1 MDDTKLP
8 WHVYLLTCADGTL
21 YCGVTN
27 DLARR
32 LAEHNAGT
40 GAKYTRSR
48 LPVTLTASAP
58 FADRSTAQAAE
69 AVVKARPRAGK
80 VDYLL
85 ALAAAPRFGQPD
97 PAQAPEAS
105 KAQAAPEKKPRAV
118 RAPRG
123 KASAAPKAAPK
134 AGGRAAKPAAAP
146 AAPAPVA
153 PQPEAAPTAAAAPKP
168 KAGGRKVASRTPESQ
183 PAATPAAEAAAAR
196 AKTPKGGAQPREAMP
211 EASPAPRA
219 RGRAATPKAAP
230 EAQAPVAPKAEA
242 APKSKA
248 GGRSPRGAAPA
259 PEAQPAAPA
268 KPPTPAPAKPPT
280 PAPAPEAAAPST
292 KDQGRARAV
301 TVPAPEGEAPAPGA
315 KGRDT
320 TRGEA
325 PAPAPKATTRGE
337 VPAPA
342 PRAEAAPTPAREPRP
357 KAKKVS
363 KARPAVAEAVPV
375 VCAPPRDLL
384 DRRLAPRRAVADV
397 EPLRGKITKE
407 DIGLLPLGA
416 WCGEIVIVDTPRAA
430 EAAARDMRTETV
442 LGFDTESRP
451 AFMKGRYYLPSLIQM
466 ATTET
471 VYIYMLGRLAFPE
484 SLMAIFEEPGII
496 KTGVAVR
503 DDVKDLQRIVPFAA
517 RGFIDLGV
525 VALHHKLDTHGL
537 RNLAAKFLGIRISKA
552 ARCTNWANPRL
563 TPAQI
568 NYAATDAWISRELF
582 LAMDRE
588 GLIDPARDYDNG
600 NGVPE
605 QAKDSKTRARV
616 RRGGRSRRR

>member
-1 MDDTKLP
+1 M
-8 WHVYLLTCADGTL
+8 
-21 YCGVTN
+21 
-27 DLARR
+27 
-32 LAEHNAGT
+32 
-40 GAKYTRSR
+40 
-48 LPVTLTASAP
+48 
-58 FADRSTAQAAE
+58 
-69 AVVKARPRAGK
+69 
-80 VDYLL
+80 
-85 ALAAAPRFGQPD
+85 
-97 PAQAPEAS
+97 PEA
-105 KAQAAPEKKPRAV
+105 QP
-118 RAPRG
+118 APRG
-123 KASAAPKAAPK
+123 KGRAAAPKAAPQAQAPASAPAPEGA
-134 AGGRAAKPAAAP
+134 AGPKTRGKGQQAAAPAPEARPAARAKTSAPAPASEAAAP
-146 AAPAPVA
+146 AA
-153 PQPEAAPTAAAAPKP
+153 K
-168 KAGGRKVASRTPESQ
+168 G
-183 PAATPAAEAAAAR
+183 
-196 AKTPKGGAQPREAMP
+196 KGGAKA
-211 EASPAPRA
+211 ASAPASGAPASAPRA
-219 RGRAATPKAAP
+219 RGRAAA
-230 EAQAPVAPKAEA
+230 
-242 APKSKA
+242 
-248 GGRSPRGAAPA
+248 
-259 PEAQPAAPA
+259 
-268 KPPTPAPAKPPT
+268 
-280 PAPAPEAAAPST
+280 ST
-292 KDQGRARAV
+292 S
-301 TVPAPEGEAPAPGA
+301 APEGEAPAPRA
-315 KGRDT
+315 KGRGA

-325 PAPAPKATTRGE
+325 PAPAPKARAQGE
-337 VPAPA
+337 APA
-342 PRAEAAPTPAREPRP
+342 PRAKGGAAQGEAPAREPRP
-357 KAKKVS
+357 KAKQAP
-363 KARPAVAEAVPV
+363 KARPAEAAPQAAPV
-375 VCAPPRDLL
+375 VCLPPRDLL

-430 EAAARDMRTETV
+430 EAAARDMRAETV

-471 VYIYMLGRLAFPE
+471 VYIYMLGRLAFPD
-484 SLMAIFEEPGII
+484 SLMAIFEDPSII

-503 DDVKDLQRIVPFAA
+503 DDVKDLQRITPFAA

-525 VALHHKLDTHGL
+525 VALYHKLDTHGL